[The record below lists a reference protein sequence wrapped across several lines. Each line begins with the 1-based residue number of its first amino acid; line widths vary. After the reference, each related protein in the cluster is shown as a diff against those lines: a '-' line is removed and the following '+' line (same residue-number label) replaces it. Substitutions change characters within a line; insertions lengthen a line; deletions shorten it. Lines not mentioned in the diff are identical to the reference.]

1 MAERPVDVP
10 EAVQVLAQ
18 QMSQP
23 RPLRRGSLGER
34 HLKCGKPNCACAT
47 REEARHG
54 PYFSLTRVVGG
65 RTQSRRL
72 SAAQAERVREQLAA
86 GQEFRR
92 QVEAYWEA
100 SESWADAELA
110 QVRAAEAVEKG
121 GYARASTKR
130 FVKRSRSSP
139 GRRRRPST

>member
-1 MAERPVDVP
+1 MANPAQDVP
-10 EAVQVLAQ
+10 DSVRVLAQ
-18 QMSQP
+18 QMSHP

-34 HLKCGKPNCACAT
+34 YLKCGKPNCACAT
-47 REEARHG
+47 RDDARHG

-72 SAAQAERVREQLAA
+72 TAAQAERVREQLAA

-100 SESWADAELA
+100 SEGWAEAELA
-110 QVRAAEAVEKG
+110 EVTAAETAEKRG
-121 GYARASTKR
+121 SVGASTKSS
-130 FVKRSRSSP
+130 VKRSRSLP
-139 GRRRRPST
+139 GRRRPSA